1 MLEVQI
7 KKLDQAIK
15 TLDLLGVKYK
25 VITPD
30 GAEYGELEV
39 KARRNPE
46 TVRGLPR
53 YNRMETRNFFSPLI
67 TGMKAGQVKI
77 IECGEY
83 DPRVISR
90 DVSAY
95 CVNTAG
101 TGSVSCLTD
110 RAANAV
116 QVFALKN
123 LG

>member
-7 KKLDQAIK
+7 KKLDQALK

-25 VITPD
+25 AITPD
-30 GAEYGELEV
+30 GNEYGELEV
-39 KARRNPE
+39 KVRRAAE
-46 TVRGLPR
+46 TLRGLPR
-53 YNRMETRNFFSPLI
+53 YNRMETREFFSPLI
-67 TGMKAGQVKI
+67 TGMKAGQAKV

-95 CVNTAG
+95 CVNTMGA
-101 TGSVSCLTD
+101 GSVSCLTD

-123 LG
+123 LR

>member
-95 CVNTAG
+95 CVNTTG